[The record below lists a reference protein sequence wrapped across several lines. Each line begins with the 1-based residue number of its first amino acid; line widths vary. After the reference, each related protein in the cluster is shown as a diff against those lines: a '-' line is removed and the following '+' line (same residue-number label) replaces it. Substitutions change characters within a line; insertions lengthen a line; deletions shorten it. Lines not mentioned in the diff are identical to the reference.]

1 MSLLKPRSALP
12 EESPSDTPPLKLPWW
27 TKGDTNAFFGL
38 GFNILVN
45 VLTLTSL
52 LIFVVQIPS
61 RDVLGTVLPALGIAM
76 LAGNIYYTVLARR
89 LARRE
94 NRLDV
99 TALPYGPSV
108 PHMFIVVFVI
118 MLPIYLATKDPV
130 QAWQAGLAWAFVI
143 GVIVLIGAFIG
154 PFIRRITPRAAM
166 LGTLAGISL
175 TFISMRP
182 AGQIWA
188 VAWIGLPVLGIILVG
203 FFTNIRLPG
212 GIPIGLAALLVGTAI
227 GWIGGY
233 MSVPDVSAAVQEIA
247 IAVPTLH
254 VGMLASGLGQL
265 TPLLATAIPLG
276 VYNFAEAMSNV
287 ESASAAGDSYNL
299 RSVLIA
305 DGSGAII
312 GAALGSPFP
321 PAVYI
326 GHPGWKATG
335 GRTSYSMGS
344 GIFIAVLCFL
354 GLFGVLTTLLPI
366 PAIVPILLYIGLLIG
381 AQAFQSTPRI
391 QAAAVVAAILP
402 NLASWGTG
410 LIDNA
415 LAAAGTSADK
425 VGEEALASAG
435 LVYQGLKI
443 LGEGAVLAGMVLG
456 SIVAFIMMR
465 KFVSSAIA
473 AALGAVL
480 SWIGMIHAGEVSWAA
495 QPSVAL
501 GYAMLAV
508 VLLAFAYRN
517 RSETVVLEED
527 DPADLADPVV
537 AEA

>member
-299 RSVLIA
+299 RRVLIA

-480 SWIGMIHAGEVSWAA
+480 SWIGLIHASEVSWAA

-517 RSETVVLEED
+517 RSESAVPEED

>member
-12 EESPSDTPPLKLPWW
+12 EESPSDTPSLKLPWW

-305 DGSGAII
+305 DGSGAIV

-480 SWIGMIHAGEVSWAA
+480 SWIGLIHASEVSWAA

-517 RSETVVLEED
+517 RSESAVPEED

>member
-12 EESPSDTPPLKLPWW
+12 EESPSDTPSLKLPWW

-305 DGSGAII
+305 DGSGAIV

-344 GIFIAVLCFL
+344 GLFIAVLCFL

-480 SWIGMIHAGEVSWAA
+480 SWIGLIHASEVSWAA

-517 RSETVVLEED
+517 RSESAVPEED
-527 DPADLADPVV
+527 DPADLSDPVV